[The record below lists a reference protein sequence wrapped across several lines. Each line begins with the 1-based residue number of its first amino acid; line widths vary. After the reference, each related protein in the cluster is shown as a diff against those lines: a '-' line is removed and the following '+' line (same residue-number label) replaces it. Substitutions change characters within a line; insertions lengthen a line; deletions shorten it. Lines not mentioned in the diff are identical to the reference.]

1 MTNTPLRCP
10 APSTAPEV
18 IGAFREAMLA
28 DGIAPPDHIEA
39 DGQLHRFSTGDKP
52 SDKAGYYCLHL
63 DGTPAGHYGCWRA
76 GIASNWSAR
85 NGKRLDRDEQARLRE
100 SIKQVETERQRH
112 QEQRARI
119 ASEIW
124 DAAQPAQDSHP
135 YLMRKDV
142 RVVGEI
148 RQADIDRASF
158 FDDQTKQGVMRDC
171 LLVKVEGP
179 DGLQSL
185 QAITSEGGF
194 KPFMSGGRVAGG
206 CTLLPGDD
214 SKVYVVEG
222 LATGLTVRH
231 ATGATVAVAFNSG
244 NLTAIARRM
253 SDSYPQTALVIA
265 GDNDHQTDGNPGKVA
280 AEKAAEA
287 TGAAVALPDFGPDES
302 GTDWNDIHVARGL
315 EAVREALETQHRE
328 TRDDTVFAD
337 AANDALAIDLDSAR
351 ACHLLRLEPKPQ
363 RYVVEGMIPEPVAAA
378 IVAPGSTG
386 KSFWLMQLAACVAT
400 GTPFFGHAIPT
411 PGGVL
416 MLGAEDDQ
424 EELARRLHAIAKAY
438 GWAEWRAE
446 HGLLGQNFYPVSR
459 LGLDNRLTE
468 KAEGNITHRAQ
479 WIQAIIDAALEIEN
493 LRLIILDP
501 VSRFRSGD
509 ENENE
514 AATKFVEAL
523 ETIRRATGV
532 TVICAHHSRKGSTG
546 DTADDIRGASAFV
559 DALRFAATLAV
570 PSPDQAKKMALD
582 DDERRKM
589 VRFNVVKSNYR
600 TEVDTF
606 WMRRAAGG
614 VLAWTEAPEIV
625 QSADQRAE
633 QRYQDALPLIIEK
646 VRQGAS
652 RESHFRRYAGK
663 EGIFRM
669 GDQNLRGCVARA
681 IREGSIRQDGEGN
694 LSIPS

>member
-1 MTNTPLRCP
+1 MTNTPLRCH
-10 APSTAPEV
+10 APSAAHEA
-18 IGAFREAMLA
+18 IGAFREAILA

-63 DGTPAGHYGCWRA
+63 DGIPAGHYGCWRE
-76 GIASNWSAR
+76 GITSKWSAR
-85 NGKRLDRDEQARLRE
+85 NGKRLDHDERARLRE
-100 SIKQVETERQRH
+100 SIKQAEAERQRR
-112 QEQRARI
+112 QEPRARI

-124 DAAQPAQDSHP
+124 DAAQPAQDYHP

-194 KPFMSGGRVAGG
+194 KPFMSGGKVAGG

-231 ATGATVAVAFNSG
+231 ATGATVAVAF
-244 NLTAIARRM
+244 
-253 SDSYPQTALVIA
+253 
-265 GDNDHQTDGNPGKVA
+265 KVA

-424 EELARRLHAIAKAY
+424 DEFARRLHAIAKAY
-438 GWAEWRAE
+438 GWAEWRGE

-614 VLAWTEAPEIV
+614 VLEWVEPPAIV
-625 QSADQRAE
+625 SSVNERAE
-633 QRYQDALPLIIEK
+633 ARYRKALPMIIEK
-646 VRQGAS
+646 VKSEQATT
-652 RESHFRRYAGK
+652 RESLKRYAGA
-663 EGIFRM
+663 EGIFGM
-669 GDQNLRGCVARA
+669 GDKSLRACITRA
-681 IREGSIRQDGEGN
+681 IDEGHISQADDGTLCVG
-694 LSIPS
+694 